1 MSKLS
6 KYQPGFAQM
15 HEAWRLAC
23 LVQVQH
29 DTLAAS
35 RLHETIS
42 ILKTTNPLHVLYWF
56 NWFSYVQLYLHFSG
70 ASLMVYPPNTLCL
83 NTKVTTP
90 SAVPWLWHTLPQ
102 TVVFFPIFHQLV
114 SLYYICIYIY
124 IFHDSI
130 NPKVWLV
137 SKTPCL
143 SMMITSPTPIYGDAH
158 RDARLFVA
166 GLQAAL
172 HRGGSWHQTTV
183 PIMNPI

>member
-1 MSKLS
+1 MTPLRYLLKLGCQKQFCMYTYIYIYIYYIYINYASICSSSMSKLS

-90 SAVPWLWHTLPQ
+90 SAVPWL
-102 TVVFFPIFHQLV
+102 
-114 SLYYICIYIY
+114 
-124 IFHDSI
+124 
-130 NPKVWLV
+130 
-137 SKTPCL
+137 
-143 SMMITSPTPIYGDAH
+143 
-158 RDARLFVA
+158 
-166 GLQAAL
+166 
-172 HRGGSWHQTTV
+172 
-183 PIMNPI
+183 